1 MRVITAIAVSILIH
15 GLLAVG
21 LVAYFE
27 YAPSPDV
34 LATLDLSSVELSFA
48 EQVEENAA
56 VAALPATV
64 GHIRRPQVVSQSE
77 VARAVRVPSPPQEEK
92 PPEVKIEKP
101 LPPEAGEIKFP
112 EPREVARLKTEDVVR
127 KVPPKDNRTI
137 EQSNNSP
144 AVAPRQ
150 AKLDAPPKPKRNI
163 KPDYPKGARQRGEQG
178 DVVLEIR
185 VNAEGTVDD
194 VKVAASSGF
203 AELDEAAIRAAKA
216 AKFSPAR
223 SGHDPVASTARLKL
237 QFKLK

>member
-27 YAPSPDV
+27 YVPSPDV

-56 VAALPATV
+56 VAALSATV
-64 GHIRRPQVVSQSE
+64 GR
-77 VARAVRVPSPPQEEK
+77 RVPSPPQEEK

-203 AELDEAAIRAAKA
+203 AELDEAAIHAAKA